1 MAHDLN
7 ILHSKMAHSKS
18 SGKLI
23 AELPA
28 VHALMAQL
36 KEAKDG
42 TTQARRLH
50 DKIKDHLHSIDS
62 RLLEGKIEHE
72 QMANAVKRNADAI
85 YARSKKIGKLSWC
98 LPQERAYCFLTQT

>member
-28 VHALMAQL
+28 VHALMAKL

-42 TTQARRLH
+42 TTEAKDIH
-50 DKIKDHLHSIDS
+50 NKIKGHLFSMGFQLIDA
-62 RLLEGKIEHE
+62 KI
-72 QMANAVKRNADAI
+72 
-85 YARSKKIGKLSWC
+85 
-98 LPQERAYCFLTQT
+98 